1 VQLTITARIQARW
14 GHRVDGLIHTHAWT
28 VEATVEGPADAD
40 IVMPADDLED
50 LLHREVAPWAGHYLT
65 TLDVGA
71 WKSFTP
77 LVWDKEPT
85 VEEIVRR
92 LWASIEPTVPSL
104 VEISLT
110 ESEEFD
116 RARTVRLRRDRVP
129 SLSA

>member
-65 TLDVGA
+65 NQDVGT
-71 WKSFTP
+71 WKHFTP
-77 LVWDKEPT
+77 LVWDREPT

-92 LWASIEPTVPSL
+92 LWASVEPKVPSL

-116 RARTVRLRRDRVP
+116 RARTVRLRRERVP
-129 SLSA
+129 SLS

>member
-65 TLDVGA
+65 DLDVGP

-77 LVWDKEPT
+77 LVWDKEPR

-92 LWASIEPTVPSL
+92 LWASIEPQVPSL

-116 RARTVRLRRDRVP
+116 RARTVRLRRERVP

>member
-40 IVMPADDLED
+40 IVMPADDLEN
-50 LLHREVAPWAGHYLT
+50 LLHCEVGAWSGHYLT
-65 TLDVGA
+65 DLDVGV

-92 LWASIEPTVPSL
+92 LWASIEPKVPSL

-116 RARTVRLRRDRVP
+116 RARTVRLRRERVP
-129 SLSA
+129 TLSA

>member
-1 VQLTITARIQARW
+1 MQLTITARIQARW

-50 LLHREVAPWAGHYLT
+50 LLHHEVAPWAGHYLT
-65 TLDVGA
+65 VLDVGS

-92 LWASIEPTVPSL
+92 LWASIEPKVPAL
-104 VEISLT
+104 VEVSLT

-129 SLSA
+129 SLYA

>member
-65 TLDVGA
+65 DLDVGP

-92 LWASIEPTVPSL
+92 LWASIEPKVPSL

-116 RARTVRLRRDRVP
+116 RARTVRLRRERVP
-129 SLSA
+129 SLYS